1 MKLKP
6 GFKAILILAIVGAA
20 GFGINVAMEKGLLKA
35 KPAEVVEVT
44 ATPVQATPD
53 VEVTVSVP
61 APTVNQTSA
70 PAVNAGLA
78 NLLQAKKH

>member
-6 GFKAILILAIVGAA
+6 GFKALLILSIAAIA
-20 GFGINVAMEKGLLKA
+20 GFGLNTAIENGMFKD
-35 KPAEVVEVT
+35 KPAEVVEIT
-44 ATPVQATPD
+44 ATPEVQPQVVGSD
-53 VEVTVSVP
+53 P
-61 APTVNQTSA
+61 ASLPPVAPQTSA